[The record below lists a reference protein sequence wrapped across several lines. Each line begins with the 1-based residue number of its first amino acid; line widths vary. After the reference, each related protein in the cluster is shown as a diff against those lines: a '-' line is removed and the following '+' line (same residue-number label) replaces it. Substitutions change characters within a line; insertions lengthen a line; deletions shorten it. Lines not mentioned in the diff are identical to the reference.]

1 VEFPCGGRGRCK
13 GCRVRVIEGQLPVT
27 VAEERMLTRDEILA
41 GWRLSCQCRAE
52 ADLTL
57 ELAQWEAS
65 ILADETQFAFVP
77 REGLGVAVDLGTTTI
92 VAQLLDMQSGD
103 VLAVR
108 TALNP
113 QARFGADIMSRISF
127 AMDGA
132 GHEKLGAAVRAQVGK
147 MISELLDG
155 ANRGGETPRDI
166 VIVGNTVM
174 HHLFSGLDVEPL
186 SRYPFESTNTGTR
199 EFGASELDWPF
210 PPHTRIRFLPCIGSF
225 VGSDAL
231 AGVWATGI
239 RDSQNLVALVDLG
252 TNGEIVVGNRR
263 RLVCSSTAA
272 GPAFEGARISM
283 GMRAATGAVSEVHL
297 GSGRPECS
305 VIGNVAPRGICGS
318 GLVDAVA
325 VWLDLAFILPN
336 GRTADGRPR
345 LDLCP
350 PVSVSQADI
359 RELQLA
365 KGAIAAGLR
374 MLLETIGAAPSDL
387 SQIYLAGAF
396 GNYVNTTSAVRIGLI
411 RFPVERIEPVGNSA
425 LRGAKMAL
433 FSDDRSWETLAAGIE
448 HVSLHANPHFQDI
461 YVDEMSFPQGDLE
474 PGPGR

>member
-1 VEFPCGGRGRCK
+1 
-13 GCRVRVIEGQLPVT
+13 VIEGQLPVT
-27 VAEERMLTRDEILA
+27 VAEERMLSRDEILA

-65 ILADETQFAFVP
+65 ILADETQFAFVS

-127 AMDGA
+127 ATEGA

-155 ANRGGETPRDI
+155 ANRGGEAPRDI
-166 VIVGNTVM
+166 AIVGNTVM

-186 SRYPFESTNTGTR
+186 SRYPFESPNTGSC
-199 EFGASELDWPF
+199 EFEASDLDWPF
-210 PPHTRIRFLPCIGSF
+210 LPQTKIRFLPCIGGF
-225 VGSDAL
+225 VGSDVL

-239 RDSQNLVALVDLG
+239 RDSEDIVALVDLG

-263 RLVCSSTAA
+263 RMICSSTAA

-297 GSGRPECS
+297 RSGRPECS
-305 VIGNVAPRGICGS
+305 IIGCVPPRGICGS
-318 GLVDAVA
+318 GLVDAAA
-325 VWLDLAFILPN
+325 VWLDLGLILPS
-336 GRTADGRPR
+336 GRTADGEPR
-345 LDLCP
+345 LELCP

-374 MLLETIGAAPSDL
+374 MLLEKIGAAPSDL
-387 SQIYLAGAF
+387 GRIFLAGAF

-411 RFPVERIEPVGNSA
+411 PFPVERIKPVGNSA

-433 FSDDRSWETLAAGIE
+433 FSDAGSWEALAAGIE
-448 HVSLHANPHFQDI
+448 HVSLHADLKFQDV
-461 YVDEMSFPQGDLE
+461 YVDEMIFPE
-474 PGPGR
+474 A